1 MRALLLASVL
11 VAAGPAL
18 SETVTLTPVTL
29 PEWKA
34 VYGRIETKETIPAR
48 ARIGGTIRSLFVSE
62 GDTVSEGQEI
72 AVVHDDKIEFQIAAY
87 DAQIAALTAQ
97 LETAETELKRGE
109 ALVERGVA
117 TVQRLDQLRTSVD
130 VVRGQIIATEAQRD
144 ISVQQQTE
152 GRVLAP
158 AEGRVLTVPVTPGAV
173 ILPGEPV
180 ATIGGGGFFLRLS
193 VPERHAT
200 ALAEGDAIRIT
211 TDSEEGEGRIAKLY
225 PQIDNGRVTADV
237 EVEGLDTAYV
247 NARVLVRL
255 PVGERQALM
264 IPEGAVSTRSGIDFV
279 TVSEGGHQAER
290 AVVLGEAT
298 TLDGAAMVEVLTGLA
313 AGETVVTP

>member
-87 DAQIAALTAQ
+87 DAQIAAMTAQ

-264 IPEGAVSTRSGIDFV
+264 IPEGAVSMRSGIDFV

>member
-1 MRALLLASVL
+1 MRALLLASWLAV
-11 VAAGPAL
+11 AGPAL
-18 SETVTLTPVTL
+18 AETVTLSPATL

-48 ARIGGTIRSLFVSE
+48 ARIGGTIRSLSVSE

-72 AVVHDDKIEFQIAAY
+72 AVVHDDKIEFQIAAH
-87 DAQIAALTAQ
+87 DAQIAALRAQ

-130 VVRGQIIATEAQRD
+130 VVRGQISATEAQRD
-144 ISVQQQTE
+144 ISVQQAAE

-158 AEGRVLTVPVTPGAV
+158 AAGRVLTVPVTPGAV

-211 TDSEEGEGRIAKLY
+211 TDSEEHEGRIAKLY

-255 PVGERQALM
+255 PVGERQALLV
-264 IPEGAVSTRSGIDFV
+264 PAPAVTTRSGIDFV
-279 TVSEGGHQAER
+279 TVSEGGHEAER
-290 AVVLGEAT
+290 AVVLGEAV
-298 TLDGAAMVEVLTGLA
+298 TLDGAAMVEILTGLA

>member
-1 MRALLLASVL
+1 MRALLLASCLVL
-11 VAAGPAL
+11 AGPVLA
-18 SETVTLTPVTL
+18 ETVTLSPMTL

-48 ARIGGTIRSLFVSE
+48 ARIGGTIRALSVSE
-62 GDTVSEGQEI
+62 GDTVTEGQEI
-72 AVVHDDKIEFQIAAY
+72 ALVHDDKIEFQIAVY

-117 TVQRLDQLRTSVD
+117 TVQRLDQLRTTVD
-130 VVRGQIIATEAQRD
+130 VVRGQITSTEAQRD

-158 AEGRVLTVPVTPGAV
+158 AGGRVLTVPVTPGAV

-237 EVEGLDTAYV
+237 EVEGLNTAYV
-247 NARVLVRL
+247 NARLLVRL
-255 PVGERQALM
+255 PVGAREALM

-279 TVSEGGHQAER
+279 TITEAGHEAER
-290 AVVLGEAT
+290 AVVLGEAVM
-298 TLDGAAMVEVLTGLA
+298 LDGKPMVEVLTGLA
-313 AGETVVTP
+313 VGETVVTP

>member
-1 MRALLLASVL
+1 MRALLLASFL
-11 VAAGPAL
+11 LAAGPVL
-18 SETVTLTPVTL
+18 SETVTLSPVAL

-48 ARIGGTIRSLFVSE
+48 ARIGGTIRSLSVSE
-62 GDTVSEGQEI
+62 GDTVDEGQEI
-72 AVVHDDKIEFQIAAY
+72 AVVHDDKIEFQIAAH
-87 DAQIAALTAQ
+87 DAQIAALKAQ

-130 VVRGQIIATEAQRD
+130 VVRGQISSTEAQRD
-144 ISVQQQTE
+144 IAVQQAAEGQVLAPAA
-152 GRVLAP
+152 GRVLA
-158 AEGRVLTVPVTPGAV
+158 VPVTPGAV

-211 TDSEEGEGRIAKLY
+211 TDSGESEGRIAKLY

-247 NARVLVRL
+247 NARILVRL
-255 PVGERQALM
+255 PVGERQALL
-264 IPEGAVSTRSGIDFV
+264 IPAEAVSTRSGIDFV
-279 TVSEGGHQAER
+279 TVTDDGHEAER
-290 AVVLGEAT
+290 AVVLGEDV
-298 TLDGAAMVEVLTGLA
+298 TLDGAAMVEVLTGLIP
-313 AGETVVTP
+313 GETVVTP

>member
-1 MRALLLASVL
+1 MRTLLLAFSLVL
-11 VAAGPAL
+11 AGPVLA
-18 SETVTLTPVTL
+18 ETVTLSPVIL

-48 ARIGGTIRSLFVSE
+48 ARIGGTIRSLSVSE
-62 GDTVSEGQEI
+62 GDTVTEGQEI
-72 AVVHDDKIEFQIAAY
+72 AVVHDDKIEFQIAAH

-97 LETAETELKRGE
+97 LETAEAELKRGE
-109 ALVERGVA
+109 ALVERGV
-117 TVQRLDQLRTSVD
+117 VSMQRLDQLRTTVD
-130 VVRGQIIATEAQRD
+130 VVRGQITSTEAQRD

-158 AEGRVLTVPVTPGAV
+158 AAGRVLTVPVTPGAV

-200 ALAEGDAIRIT
+200 ALTEGDAIRIT
-211 TDSEEGEGRIAKLY
+211 TDTGESEGRIAKLY

-237 EVEGLDTAYV
+237 EVGGLDTAFV
-247 NARVLVRL
+247 NARMLVRL

-264 IPEGAVSTRSGIDFV
+264 IPADAVTTRSGIDFV
-279 TVSEGGHQAER
+279 TVSEGGHEAER
-290 AVVLGEAT
+290 AVVLGGKVT
-298 TLDGAAMVEVLTGLA
+298 IGSVAMVEVLTGLA
-313 AGETVVTP
+313 AGETVVAP

>member
-1 MRALLLASVL
+1 MRALLLASFIA
-11 VAAGPAL
+11 AAGPAL
-18 SETVTLTPVTL
+18 SETVALSRVTL

-48 ARIGGTIRSLFVSE
+48 ARLGGTIRALSVSE
-62 GDTVSEGQEI
+62 GDTVTEGQEI
-72 AVVHDDKIEFQIAAY
+72 ALVHDDKIEFQIAAY
-87 DAQIAALTAQ
+87 DAQIAALKAQ
-97 LETAETELKRGE
+97 LATAETELKRGE

-117 TVQRLDQLRTSVD
+117 TVQRLDQLRTTVD
-130 VVRGQIIATEAQRD
+130 VVRGQITSTEAQRD

-158 AEGRVLTVPVTPGAV
+158 AAGRVLTVPVTPGAV

-200 ALAEGDAIRIT
+200 ALTEGDAIRIT
-211 TDSEEGEGRIAKLY
+211 TGSEEGEGRIAKLY

-237 EVEGLDTAYV
+237 EVEDLDTAYV
-247 NARVLVRL
+247 NARLLVRL

-264 IPEGAVSTRSGIDFV
+264 IPADAVSTRSGIDFV
-279 TVSEGGHQAER
+279 TVSEAGHEAER
-290 AVVLGEAT
+290 AVVLGAAV
-298 TLDGAAMVEVLTGLA
+298 TLGGTEMVEVLTGLA
-313 AGETVVTP
+313 VNDTVVTP

>member
-1 MRALLLASVL
+1 MRALLFVSFL
-11 VAAGPAL
+11 VVAGPAL
-18 SETVTLTPVTL
+18 SETVTLSPVML

-48 ARIGGTIRSLFVSE
+48 ARIGGTIRSLSVSE
-62 GDTVSEGQEI
+62 GDTVTEGQEI

-87 DAQIAALTAQ
+87 DAQISALKAQ

-109 ALVERGVA
+109 TLVERGVA
-117 TVQRLDQLRTSVD
+117 TVQRLDQLRTAVD
-130 VVRGQIIATEAQRD
+130 VVRGQITATEAQRD
-144 ISVQQQTE
+144 ISVQQATE

-158 AEGRVLTVPVTPGAV
+158 AAGKVLTVPVTPGAV
-173 ILPGEPV
+173 VLPGEPV

-211 TDSEEGEGRIAKLY
+211 TDSGENEGRIAKLY

-237 EVEGLDTAYV
+237 EVAGLDTAYV
-247 NARVLVRL
+247 NARVLVEL
-255 PVGERQALM
+255 PVSEREALLV
-264 IPEGAVSTRSGIDFV
+264 PAAAVVTRSGIDFV
-279 TVSEGGHQAER
+279 TVSEAGHEAER
-290 AVVLGEAT
+290 AVVTGETVLTDSAE
-298 TLDGAAMVEVLTGLA
+298 MVEILSGLA
-313 AGETVVTP
+313 AGDTVVTP